1 MRIGLMGL
9 AAATLIAP
17 LMALATTAVAQDA
30 PANLTLTCIGTDSIP
45 VAIAPN
51 AWSGRYAYAM
61 GGVVQSRQAAQL
73 GVIIEGGKVRVRPPQ
88 TSIPLFAKD
97 DQGGWYELTDVAI
110 DRLTIRGRLKWNR
123 LDRSTLNIDR
133 RTGVA
138 DFGAFSGV
146 CQLVSTTPEATK
158 F

>member
-17 LMALATTAVAQDA
+17 AAAMAQDA

>member
-1 MRIGLMGL
+1 MRRGLMGL
-9 AAATLIAP
+9 AAATVVAP
-17 LMALATTAVAQDA
+17 LMAATTAGAQEA
-30 PANLTLTCIGTDSIP
+30 PVNLTLTCIGTDSIP

-73 GVIIEGGKVRVRPPQ
+73 GVIVEGGKVRVRPPQ

-97 DQGGWYELTDVAI
+97 DQGGWYELTDVGI

-123 LDRSTLNIDR
+123 FDRSTLDIDR

-138 DFGAFSGV
+138 NFGAFSGV
-146 CQLVSTTPEATK
+146 CQVVSTTPEATK

>member
-1 MRIGLMGL
+1 MRIGVMGL

-17 LMALATTAVAQDA
+17 AAAMAQDA
-30 PANLTLTCIGTDSIP
+30 PANLTLTCNGTDSVP

-51 AWSGRYAYAM
+51 AWSSRYAYAM
-61 GGVVQSRQAAQL
+61 GGVVQNRQAAQL
-73 GVIIEGGKVRVRPPQ
+73 GVIVEGGKVRVRPPKS
-88 TSIPLFAKD
+88 SIPLFAKD
-97 DQGGWYELTDVAI
+97 DQDGWFELTDVSI
-110 DRLTIRGRLKWNR
+110 DRLSIRGRVKWNR
-123 LDRSTLNIDR
+123 LDRSKLNIDR
-133 RTGVA
+133 RTGAA

>member
-17 LMALATTAVAQDA
+17 AAAMAQDA

-61 GGVVQSRQAAQL
+61 GGVVQNRQAAQL
-73 GVIIEGGKVRVRPPQ
+73 GVIVEGAKVRVRPPQ